1 MQTINSNNGIC
12 YKNPWSSCTCNKHKP
27 LIPRV
32 DEHVT
37 SPNNIIRLN
46 AIQQM
51 QWEWQNDSDCYT
63 DISLPNIH
71 TIPSRQVTRK
81 KRDTN

>member
-37 SPNNIIRLN
+37 SPYNIIRLN

-51 QWEWQNDSDCYT
+51 Q
-63 DISLPNIH
+63 
-71 TIPSRQVTRK
+71 
-81 KRDTN
+81 